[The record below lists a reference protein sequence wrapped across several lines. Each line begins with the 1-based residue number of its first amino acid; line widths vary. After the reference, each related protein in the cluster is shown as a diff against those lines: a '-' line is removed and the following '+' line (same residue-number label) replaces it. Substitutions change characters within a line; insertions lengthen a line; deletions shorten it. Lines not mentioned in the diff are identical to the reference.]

1 MPVWHKATQE
11 WVKQGRLI
19 VLGIAQEQHGDRCRL
34 YAQWQK
40 FDFPILHDPINLLG
54 AKVVPLMLAI
64 DEQGIVRAVGPKL
77 EDFEDTFLNKDFLA
91 GEEAPPP
98 AAKPS
103 APDIDAL
110 QKEAKQSNSIEAWRS
125 LGDGLILWHGPDR
138 LDEAISA
145 YSHSLQIDPT
155 DDLSQF
161 RLGVCFLKRHE
172 SESRQ
177 PGDFQ
182 KAADLWGQ
190 ALETDPNQ
198 YIWRRRIQ
206 QYGPRLNKPYPF
218 YDWMA
223 QAQTEVKER
232 GEEPVAIQFPL
243 SGSEIAQPVRKFLA
257 DSEKS
262 SSPDPDGLLGRDTTG
277 LIEVEVAVVPSR
289 IRSGKSTRVH
299 IDFLPAESLEAHWN
313 NEAEP
318 LRIWVDLPEGWE
330 TKSLLL
336 SAPQPEEIESIE
348 MRHIDFGILTPEGL
362 DPGPIQITA
371 YALYYVC
378 EGKNGTC
385 QFLRKDIKIQIEI
398 VK

>member
-40 FDFPILHDPINLLG
+40 FDFPILHDPINIMG

-64 DEQGIVRAVGPKL
+64 DETGVVRAVGPKL
-77 EDFEDTFLNKDFLA
+77 EDFEETFLNKDFLA
-91 GEEAPPP
+91 GSSAPAP

-110 QKEAKQSNSIEAWRS
+110 QTRAEKSNSIEDWRS
-125 LGDGLILWHGPDR
+125 LGDGLTLWHETDR
-138 LDEAISA
+138 LNEAISA
-145 YSHSLQIDPT
+145 YTHGLQIDPT

-182 KAADLWGQ
+182 KAVDLWGK

-218 YDWMA
+218 YDWMT

-232 GEEPVAIQFPL
+232 GTEPVTIHFPL
-243 SGSEIAQPVRKFLA
+243 SGSEIAQPMRKFLA
-257 DSEKS
+257 DSENA
-262 SSPDPDGLLGRDTTG
+262 SSPDPDGLLARDTIN
-277 LIEVEVAVVPSR
+277 LIEAEAAVVPSR
-289 IRSGKSTRVH
+289 VRSGKSTRVH
-299 IDFLPAESLEAHWN
+299 IDFLPSESLQAHWN

-318 LRIWVDLPEGWE
+318 LRVWVDLPEGWE
-330 TKSLLL
+330 TINQLLT
-336 SAPQPEEIESIE
+336 APQPEEIESSE

-362 DPGPIQITA
+362 EPGTVPITA

>member
-1 MPVWHKATQE
+1 M
-11 WVKQGRLI
+11 
-19 VLGIAQEQHGDRCRL
+19 LGIAQEQHADRCSL

-40 FDFPILHDPINLLG
+40 FDFPILHDPINLMG

-64 DEQGIVRAVGPKL
+64 DETGVVRAVGPKL

-125 LGDGLILWHGPDR
+125 LGDGLTLWHGPDR

-155 DDLSQF
+155 DNLSQF
-161 RLGVCFLKRHE
+161 RLGVCFLRRHE

-182 KAADLWGQ
+182 KAADLWGK

-218 YDWMA
+218 YDWIR

-232 GEEPVAIQFPL
+232 GEDPVTIQFPL

-262 SSPDPDGLLGRDTTG
+262 SSPDPDGLLDRDTTG
-277 LIEVEVAVVPSR
+277 LIEVEAAVVPSR

-299 IDFLPAESLEAHWN
+299 IDFLPSESLEAHWN

-318 LRIWVDLPEGWE
+318 LQVWVELPEGWE
-330 TKSLLL
+330 TESLLL
-336 SAPQPEEIESIE
+336 EAPQPEEIESTE

-362 DPGPIQITA
+362 EPGLVSITA

-385 QFLRKDIKIQIEI
+385 QFLRKDIKMQIEI
-398 VK
+398 VN

>member
-1 MPVWHKATQE
+1 MPVWYKATQE
-11 WVKQGRLI
+11 WVKQGRLT
-19 VLGIAQEQHGDRCRL
+19 VLGIAQEQHADRCKL

-40 FDFPILHDPINLLG
+40 FDFLILHDPINIMG

-64 DEQGIVRAVGPKL
+64 DEMGVVRAVGPKL
-77 EDFEDTFLNKDFLA
+77 EDFEETFLNKDFLA
-91 GEEAPPP
+91 GKAAPAPT
-98 AAKPS
+98 ANPS
-103 APDIDAL
+103 APNIDAL
-110 QKEAKQSNSIEAWRS
+110 KNKTKSNSNEAWRS
-125 LGDGLILWHGPDR
+125 LGDGLTLWQGNAQ

-145 YSHSLQIDPT
+145 YSNALQINPT
-155 DDLSQF
+155 DNLSLF
-161 RLGVCFLKRHE
+161 RIGVCFLKRHE
-172 SESRQ
+172 SELRQ

-182 KAADLWGQ
+182 NAVDYWDK

-218 YDWMA
+218 YDWME
-223 QAQTEVKER
+223 QAQTEIKER
-232 GEEPVAIQFPL
+232 GTEPVTIHFPL

-257 DSEKS
+257 DSEKPT
-262 SSPDPDGLLGRDTTG
+262 SPDPEGLLGRDTTG
-277 LIEVEVAVVPSR
+277 LIEVEAAVVPSR

-299 IDFLPAESLEAHWN
+299 IDFLPSESLQAHWN

-318 LRIWVDLPEGWE
+318 LQVWVELPEGWE
-330 TKSLLL
+330 TESLLL
-336 SAPQPEEIESIE
+336 EAPQPEEIESLE
-348 MRHIDFGILTPEGL
+348 KRHIDFGVLTPEGL
-362 DPGPIQITA
+362 EPGPVLLTA

>member
-1 MPVWHKATQE
+1 M
-11 WVKQGRLI
+11 I
-19 VLGIAQEQHGDRCRL
+19 GIAQEQHGDRCRL

-40 FDFPILHDPINLLG
+40 FDFPILHDPINIMG

-64 DEQGIVRAVGPKL
+64 DETGVVRAVGPRL
-77 EDFEDTFLNKDFLA
+77 DDFEDTFLNKDFLA
-91 GEEAPPP
+91 GAPTPSP
-98 AAKPS
+98 ATKPS

-110 QKEAKQSNSIEAWRS
+110 QEKAKQSNSIEAWRS
-125 LGDGLILWHGPDR
+125 LGDGLTLWHGTDR
-138 LDEAISA
+138 IDEAISA
-145 YSHSLQIDPT
+145 YSNGLQIDPS
-155 DDLSQF
+155 DGASLF

-172 SESRQ
+172 SGTRQ
-177 PGDFQ
+177 SGDFQ
-182 KAADLWGQ
+182 KAADFWNN

-223 QAQTEVKER
+223 QAQKEVSER
-232 GEEPVAIQFPL
+232 GEDPITIHFPL
-243 SGSEIAQPVRKFLA
+243 SSSEIALPMRKFLA
-257 DSEKS
+257 DSEKGS
-262 SSPDPDGLLGRDTTG
+262 SSDPDGLIDRDSAG
-277 LIEVEVAVVPSR
+277 LIEVEAAVVPSR
-289 IRSGKSTRVH
+289 VRSGKSTQVH
-299 IDFLPAESLEAHWN
+299 IDFIPSESLQAHWN

-330 TKSLLL
+330 TKNQLL
-336 SAPQPEEIESIE
+336 SAPQPDEIESTE
-348 MRHIDFGILTPEGL
+348 MRHIDFGILVPEGL
-362 DPGPIQITA
+362 EPGTVPITA

>member
-1 MPVWHKATQE
+1 M
-11 WVKQGRLI
+11 
-19 VLGIAQEQHGDRCRL
+19 
-34 YAQWQK
+34 
-40 FDFPILHDPINLLG
+40 G
-54 AKVVPLMLAI
+54 AKVVPLMMAI
-64 DEQGIVRAVGPKL
+64 DETGVVRAVGPKL

-91 GEEAPPP
+91 GEAAPAP

-110 QKEAKQSNSIEAWRS
+110 QIKAKQSNSSEAWRS
-125 LGDGLILWHGPDR
+125 LGDGLTLWHGPDR
-138 LDEAISA
+138 LDEAITA
-145 YSHSLQIDPT
+145 YSHSLQIDPS
-155 DDLSQF
+155 DNLSLF

-182 KAADLWGQ
+182 KAADFWGQ

-218 YDWMA
+218 YDWME
-223 QAQTEVKER
+223 QAQTEVKKR
-232 GEEPVAIQFPL
+232 GKDPVAIQFPL
-243 SGSEIAQPVRKFLA
+243 SGSEIAKPMRRFLA
-257 DSEKS
+257 DSEKVF
-262 SSPDPDGLLGRDTTG
+262 SPDPDGLIDRDTIG
-277 LIEVEVAVVPSR
+277 LIEVEAAIVPSR

-299 IDFLPAESLEAHWN
+299 IDFLPAESLQAHWN

-318 LRIWVDLPEGWE
+318 LRVWVNLPEGWE
-330 TKSLLL
+330 TESLLL
-336 SAPQPEEIESIE
+336 SAPQPEEIESLE
-348 MRHIDFGILTPEGL
+348 KRHIDFGILTPEGL
-362 DPGPIQITA
+362 EPGPVPITA